1 MITNGLKFSVK
12 GKKETTYDASQ
23 AVIALKT
30 AFNETE
36 TRFYKELGIIM
47 AILTTMVIICIG
59 CCFGIRKKRFCKFF
73 EYTRNKFRNKKTK
86 KKEIRMENNE
96 SEIIVNQTDLM
107 EMNIVTDL
115 KTTNK
120 PYSRGVN
127 QEILESSL
135 DNSIVT

>member
-1 MITNGLKFSVK
+1 
-12 GKKETTYDASQ
+12 
-23 AVIALKT
+23 
-30 AFNETE
+30 
-36 TRFYKELGIIM
+36 
-47 AILTTMVIICIG
+47 
-59 CCFGIRKKRFCKFF
+59 
-73 EYTRNKFRNKKTK
+73 
-86 KKEIRMENNE
+86 MENNE